1 MEIEFPIEFL
11 VLGTPV
17 SAQSRNPTSKEGWKA
32 RVLAAAQAAVTQPHF
47 AAQKRLAATL
57 YYFPAGPRQLDVDN
71 IVKLTLDALCP
82 HIYLDDS
89 QIERIVVQKFEP
101 GNVFLFSNPSATLL
115 QAITGAKPVLY
126 IRLSDAPFEDL
137 T

>member
-17 SAQSRNPTSKEGWKA
+17 SAQSRNPVSRDGWKA
-32 RVLAAAQAAVTQPHF
+32 RVLAAAESVVLQPHF
-47 AAQKRLAATL
+47 ASQKRLAVTL
-57 YYFPAGPRQLDVDN
+57 YYFPDGPHQVDVDN
-71 IVKLTLDALCP
+71 IVKLTLDALLP

-89 QIERIVVQKFEP
+89 QIERVVVQKFEP
-101 GNVFLFSNPSATLL
+101 GNVFRFSDPSATLL
-115 QAITGAKPVLY
+115 DAVTGTKPVLY
-126 IRLSDAPFEDL
+126 VRLSDRPFEDL

>member
-17 SAQSRNPTSKEGWKA
+17 SAQSRNPVSRDGWKA
-32 RVLAAAQAAVTQPHF
+32 RVLAAAESVVLQPHF
-47 AAQKRLAATL
+47 ASQKRLAVTL
-57 YYFPAGPRQLDVDN
+57 YYFPDGPHQVDVDN
-71 IVKLTLDALCP
+71 IVKLTLDALLP

-89 QIERIVVQKFEP
+89 QIERVVVQKFDP
-101 GNVFLFSNPSATLL
+101 GNVFRFSDPSATLL
-115 QAITGAKPVLY
+115 DAIVGTKPVLY
-126 IRLSDAPFEDL
+126 VRLSDRPFEDL